1 MVSEIELYEM
11 IIRKMQDYSS
21 IILGITDIS
30 YSDYFNK
37 YKCALILAVPHKE
50 IISINS
56 YSEEKF
62 EEIILTARE
71 QTNAIISDL
80 SNLFERYDI
89 KYYVPPVAQTNEE
102 QLIAPFSFKYA
113 AVNAGIGW
121 IGKNDVLI
129 TKEYGPRVSL
139 SAILVNYNLPIG
151 KPVTESMCDDKCVL
165 CIEACPYKALRGV
178 QWDINKHREEL
189 IDYQLCNYKRSLYFK
204 KHNRKHS
211 CGLCMAACPLG
222 EKNNL

>member
-11 IIRKMQDYSS
+11 VIRKMQDYSS

-30 YSDYFNK
+30 YSDYFDK

-102 QLIAPFSFKYA
+102 Q
-113 AVNAGIGW
+113 
-121 IGKNDVLI
+121 
-129 TKEYGPRVSL
+129 
-139 SAILVNYNLPIG
+139 
-151 KPVTESMCDDKCVL
+151 
-165 CIEACPYKALRGV
+165 
-178 QWDINKHREEL
+178 Q
-189 IDYQLCNYKRSLYFK
+189 
-204 KHNRKHS
+204 
-211 CGLCMAACPLG
+211 
-222 EKNNL
+222 